1 MHNPRDNREKR
12 KEVEKTGWMSKQ
24 TKIDI
29 NEEIDLQQEV
39 VKQYTKRSN
48 ELSKS
53 TTLSD
58 QYAESIQN
66 LERIKLSKLKGS
78 GRYNQAIL
86 KNDND
91 ISN

>member
-1 MHNPRDNREKR
+1 
-12 KEVEKTGWMSKQ
+12 MSKQ
-24 TKIDI
+24 TKLIDI

-58 QYAESIQN
+58 QYAESIQKTWK
-66 LERIKLSKLKGS
+66 RIKLSKLKGS
-78 GRYNQAIL
+78 GEI
-86 KNDND
+86 
-91 ISN
+91 

>member
-1 MHNPRDNREKR
+1 
-12 KEVEKTGWMSKQ
+12 MSKQ
-24 TKIDI
+24 TKLIDI

-66 LERIKLSKLKGS
+66 LERRIKLSKLKGS
-78 GRYNQAIL
+78 GRI
-86 KNDND
+86 
-91 ISN
+91 

>member
-1 MHNPRDNREKR
+1 L
-12 KEVEKTGWMSKQ
+12 
-24 TKIDI
+24 IDI

-58 QYAESIQN
+58 QYAESIQ
-66 LERIKLSKLKGS
+66 KLGKEDQIVEVKGS
-78 GRYNQAIL
+78 GKYNQAIL
-86 KNDND
+86 KNDDD

>member
-1 MHNPRDNREKR
+1 
-12 KEVEKTGWMSKQ
+12 MSKQ
-24 TKIDI
+24 TKLIDI

-66 LERIKLSKLKGS
+66 LEKKNQIVEVGKGNIIKP
-78 GRYNQAIL
+78 Y
-86 KNDND
+86 
-91 ISN
+91 

>member
-1 MHNPRDNREKR
+1 
-12 KEVEKTGWMSKQ
+12 MSKQ
-24 TKIDI
+24 TKLIDI

-66 LERIKLSKLKGS
+66 LEKKIKLSKLKGS
-78 GRYNQAIL
+78 GKYNQAIL